1 MLEFCTRSQTSS
13 ARLRNLNEVRLHKV
27 FVMQSEPAIAT
38 QVCQEFDTARF
49 NFTKIPQKEI
59 LFHLDETASTA
70 RFEHKAMMGQS
81 PNLVLI
87 NVSPIEYGHVLLVP
101 RVLDCLPQ
109 VSTLSLDVSSPSSR
123 LCNESECLLYLCMA
137 QGIVHFAYLIWLAI
151 FESCKCILLKNELS

>member
-1 MLEFCTRSQTSS
+1 
-13 ARLRNLNEVRLHKV
+13 
-27 FVMQSEPAIAT
+27 MQSEPAIAT

-109 VSTLSLDVSSPSSR
+109 VPTLSLDVSPP
-123 LCNESECLLYLCMA
+123 LPLACANKLESECLLYLCMA
-137 QGIVHFAYLIWLAI
+137 QGIVHFAYLIRLAI
-151 FESCKCILLKNELS
+151 FELCKGILLENSFQFKADVWPEISHQS